1 VNFTREPTI
10 ETVITSKEGYK
21 LNLTPINQATE
32 NDEFLV
38 SAVELIAFGNC
49 FFLRSLEKPKEFMLP
64 ANEYKISEQKEI
76 RPTVKKPKVEKQI
89 KIAGGKKTTEK
100 KATQPPK
107 KEPSSAQKNKKEDP
121 EKTTTKE
128 VLKEN
133 NGRQEIP
140 VISDDI
146 LKQRKSLL
154 PPPTTLIS
162 EQIDRYKSIVD
173 DFATEKQ
180 ADPVIDETENKGKKT
195 DES

>member
-1 VNFTREPTI
+1 MNFTREPTI

-76 RPTVKKPKVEKQI
+76 RPTIKKPKVEKQI

-100 KATQPPK
+100 KLHSHQKKNHQAHRKIKKKIPK
-107 KEPSSAQKNKKEDP
+107 KRLLKKFSKKTTANKKF
-121 EKTTTKE
+121 
-128 VLKEN
+128 
-133 NGRQEIP
+133 Q
-140 VISDDI
+140 
-146 LKQRKSLL
+146 
-154 PPPTTLIS
+154 
-162 EQIDRYKSIVD
+162 
-173 DFATEKQ
+173 
-180 ADPVIDETENKGKKT
+180 
-195 DES
+195 